1 MIALLGPAP
10 KEMIQSSEY
19 AEEFF
24 DARGTS
30 SKNLYLPTELD

>member
-1 MIALLGPAP
+1 MIALLGPPP

-19 AEEFF
+19 AEELF

-30 SKNLYLPTELD
+30 SKNLVISTELD